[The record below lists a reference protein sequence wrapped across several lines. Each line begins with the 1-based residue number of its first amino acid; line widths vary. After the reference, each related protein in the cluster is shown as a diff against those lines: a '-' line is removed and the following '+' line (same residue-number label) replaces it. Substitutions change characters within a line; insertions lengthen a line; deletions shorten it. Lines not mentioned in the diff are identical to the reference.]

1 MTSDQ
6 QQLPSRASSPG
17 PEDNFRR
24 DASDVVQTNTRRRNK
39 EKCMNAIQQ
48 LMVAIISV
56 VLGATS
62 TQVFNQLTVQETKIL
77 FWVSML
83 LLVSIF
89 MWSAAKASWKKNVRK
104 RPPPKKRKPKRSKR
118 RAKPP

>member
-1 MTSDQ
+1 
-6 QQLPSRASSPG
+6 
-17 PEDNFRR
+17 
-24 DASDVVQTNTRRRNK
+24 
-39 EKCMNAIQQ
+39 MNAIQQ

-89 MWSAAKASWKKNVRK
+89 LWSATKTSWKKNVRK
-104 RPPPKKRKPKRSKR
+104 RPQPSKKRKPKRSKR

>member
-1 MTSDQ
+1 
-6 QQLPSRASSPG
+6 
-17 PEDNFRR
+17 
-24 DASDVVQTNTRRRNK
+24 
-39 EKCMNAIQQ
+39 MNAIQQ

-89 MWSAAKASWKKNVRK
+89 LWSAMNASWKKNVRK
-104 RPPPKKRKPKRSKR
+104 RPQPSKKRKPKRSKR

>member
-1 MTSDQ
+1 
-6 QQLPSRASSPG
+6 
-17 PEDNFRR
+17 
-24 DASDVVQTNTRRRNK
+24 
-39 EKCMNAIQQ
+39 MNAIQQ

-89 MWSAAKASWKKNVRK
+89 MWSAAKASWNKNVRK

>member
-1 MTSDQ
+1 
-6 QQLPSRASSPG
+6 
-17 PEDNFRR
+17 
-24 DASDVVQTNTRRRNK
+24 
-39 EKCMNAIQQ
+39 MNAIQQ

-104 RPPPKKRKPKRSKR
+104 RQPPKKRKPKRGKR

>member
-1 MTSDQ
+1 
-6 QQLPSRASSPG
+6 
-17 PEDNFRR
+17 
-24 DASDVVQTNTRRRNK
+24 
-39 EKCMNAIQQ
+39 MNAIQQ

-89 MWSAAKASWKKNVRK
+89 VWSATKASWKKNVRK
-104 RPPPKKRKPKRSKR
+104 RSSPPKKRKPKRSKR

>member
-1 MTSDQ
+1 
-6 QQLPSRASSPG
+6 
-17 PEDNFRR
+17 
-24 DASDVVQTNTRRRNK
+24 
-39 EKCMNAIQQ
+39 MNAIQQ
-48 LMVAIISV
+48 LMVSIISV

-89 MWSAAKASWKKNVRK
+89 MWSAVKASWKKNVRK
-104 RPPPKKRKPKRSKR
+104 RQQPPKKRKPKRSKR

>member
-1 MTSDQ
+1 
-6 QQLPSRASSPG
+6 
-17 PEDNFRR
+17 
-24 DASDVVQTNTRRRNK
+24 
-39 EKCMNAIQQ
+39 MNAIQQ

-89 MWSAAKASWKKNVRK
+89 MLSLIHI
-104 RPPPKKRKPKRSKR
+104 
-118 RAKPP
+118 

>member
-1 MTSDQ
+1 M
-6 QQLPSRASSPG
+6 
-17 PEDNFRR
+17 
-24 DASDVVQTNTRRRNK
+24 NTV
-39 EKCMNAIQQ
+39 QQ

-89 MWSAAKASWKKNVRK
+89 MWSATKASWRKNVRK
-104 RPPPKKRKPKRSKR
+104 RQRPPKKRKPKRSKR

>member
-1 MTSDQ
+1 
-6 QQLPSRASSPG
+6 
-17 PEDNFRR
+17 
-24 DASDVVQTNTRRRNK
+24 
-39 EKCMNAIQQ
+39 MNAIQQ

-89 MWSAAKASWKKNVRK
+89 LWSATKASWKKNVRK
-104 RPPPKKRKPKRSKR
+104 RPQPSKKRKPKRSKR

>member
-1 MTSDQ
+1 
-6 QQLPSRASSPG
+6 
-17 PEDNFRR
+17 
-24 DASDVVQTNTRRRNK
+24 
-39 EKCMNAIQQ
+39 MNAIQQ

-89 MWSAAKASWKKNVRK
+89 MWSVVKASWKKNVRK
-104 RPPPKKRKPKRSKR
+104 RQQPPKKRKPKRSKR